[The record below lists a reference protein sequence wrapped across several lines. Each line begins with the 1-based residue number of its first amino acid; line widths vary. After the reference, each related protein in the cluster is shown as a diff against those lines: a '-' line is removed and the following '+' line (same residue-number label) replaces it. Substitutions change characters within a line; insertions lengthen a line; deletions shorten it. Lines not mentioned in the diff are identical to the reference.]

1 MKTSP
6 LAVLT
11 SKPIWIAGSHVA
23 MLLLG
28 YMLLK
33 ENNTTKA
40 QSNEL
45 VANASVSTSSSSRSR
60 TRSDN
65 GDGGLLLEAF
75 LAEKKDAVDLYEEYK
90 KSLSPAADK
99 KQALFDAMDAILQ
112 VAEMGG
118 SDQKKM
124 RELGAVV
131 RVRYYQWMME
141 DPLAAHQGIKE
152 YKMKLPDTSQLSSQ
166 VYEWFKSGTDDTVI
180 ADVLKQKGL
189 LNSLSWL
196 QYVGISQQIVV
207 GAFASEVKEQGGM
220 SNFLRLEREFRTS
233 YEGSNELMMQ
243 MFDETSYMRIAAELP
258 VSDAQALL
266 DYVSSSTNEDK
277 NRAMLVGFASSNKE
291 AATWLLDQIA
301 KGTIPQD
308 YATSVA
314 QGLGHQVLT
323 FHDMNLDARIAA
335 RRYTQGNE
343 KKDRDS
349 IVGELMQGDVNA
361 YLTESR
367 DWRFEFRH
375 GNASLDE
382 ITAAMEKSLNIP
394 ADGRDAAMISLYR
407 NLAEENPAKALP
419 LLNAL
424 PEDKRRSLL
433 FADTWQNF
441 GNINPNNFFSYLQS
455 LPEPLTAQE
464 KSDRMKGWDWKA
476 RGFLHRYGDDYIT
489 WAKSLPD
496 GPDKAAALNSVI
508 WATREINA
516 VEAQRLSKEIYAK

>member
-1 MKTSP
+1 
-6 LAVLT
+6 
-11 SKPIWIAGSHVA
+11 

-33 ENNTTKA
+33 ENQTTEA
-40 QSNEL
+40 QSDEQI
-45 VANASVSTSSSSRSR
+45 ANTSVSASSSSRSR

-65 GDGGLLLEAF
+65 GDGVLLLEAF

-99 KQALFDAMDAILQ
+99 KQALFDAMDE
-112 VAEMGG
+112 VADMIKNRINNEK
-118 SDQKKM
+118 QF
-124 RELGAVV
+124 RELYATMKV
-131 RVRYYQWMME
+131 RFYQWMME
-141 DPLAAHQGIKE
+141 DPVAAQIGVSE
-152 YKMKLPDTSQLSSQ
+152 YKSRLPDSEQIAENLSSSL
-166 VYEWFKSGTDDTVI
+166 VSGTENQI
-180 ADVLKQKGL
+180 INDVLDEKGL
-189 LNSLSWL
+189 IASLPWLRDLNSS
-196 QYVGISQQIVV
+196 QYMVARVLKK
-207 GAFASEVKEQGGM
+207 EVKEGGGMAHFLKVEQVMIESDQGG
-220 SNFLRLEREFRTS
+220 NQ
-233 YEGSNELMMQ
+233 LMWNMVDDDAFMQ
-243 MFDETSYMRIAAELP
+243 IAAGLP

-266 DYVSSSTNEDK
+266 DYVMLSSNKDK
-277 NRAMLVGFASSNKE
+277 NRAMLVGFASSGKD
-291 AATWLLDQIA
+291 AATWLLDQVA
-301 KGTIPQD
+301 KGAIPKT
-308 YATSVA
+308 YMASVS
-314 QGLGHQVLT
+314 QGLGNQVLA
-323 FHDMNLDARIAA
+323 HNDMDLDARVAA
-335 RRYTQGNE
+335 RRYTQGSE
-343 KKDRDS
+343 KKDRS
-349 IVGELMQGDVNA
+349 LIVGDLMGADVNQ
-361 YLTESR
+361 YLNNGR

-375 GNASLDE
+375 GNASLEE